1 LLETFSKYDQLNNWS
16 ALRRSIHHVFHIM
29 KRSSLFLTLGVWF
42 ASLALAFF
50 IGRALTSTGASTQQ
64 TASEA
69 LAGPQILEAI
79 RIAPAQAD
87 TLETSV
93 TAGEAV
99 ATLDQLS
106 TQSSEMT
113 RQLLNAAF
121 AVPISD
127 PGRSEAINQLLE
139 QLAASDPLAALEF
152 TESIASLRD
161 AERARN
167 NILEV
172 WASNEPMAA
181 LAWADTALADAP
193 YNLRNS
199 QMEAIIRGFAET
211 NPKGAFNYANAMSEN
226 NSSNLRLKNRL
237 LSEVIETQIRGGGLD
252 GAYATIAQMVDGR
265 SKDNLQRELVD
276 EWAAFDPVSAAAYV
290 QGLGSDAT
298 TGMKTALIGEWAE
311 SDPSAAAAWL
321 NNLSAEDPAY
331 QHATAQITREWTR
344 YDLTASSEWLNS
356 LPPSPELDRAVATYT
371 YRAAQEDP
379 PTAMSW
385 AESISNANIRNR
397 MMQQVAANWKN
408 DDPKSFTS
416 YLDNSEL
423 NEKEREQLETAK
435 SWHSSGRGWGG
446 RR

>member
-1 LLETFSKYDQLNNWS
+1 
-16 ALRRSIHHVFHIM
+16 M
-29 KRSSLFLTLGVWF
+29 KRSSLVLYLAVWF
-42 ASLALAFF
+42 ASIALAFF
-50 IGRALTSTGASTQQ
+50 IGRALSSTGTSTEQ

-69 LAGPQILEAI
+69 LSAAQLQEAV
-79 RIAPAQAD
+79 RSATARVD
-87 TLETSV
+87 
-93 TAGEAV
+93 TAGAATGEAE
-99 ATLDQLS
+99 AEDTFEQLR
-106 TQSSEMT
+106 TQSSAMT
-113 RQLLNAAF
+113 RQLLNAAL

-127 PGRSEAINQLLE
+127 PGRSETINQLLE

-152 TESIASLRD
+152 ADGIASLRD

-181 LAWADTALADAP
+181 LAWADSALADVP

-211 NPKGAFNYANAMSEN
+211 NPKGAFNYANALSEATT
-226 NSSNLRLKNRL
+226 SELRLKNRL
-237 LSEVIETQIRGGGLD
+237 LSEVIETQIGGGGL
-252 GAYATIAQMVDGR
+252 AEAQTTIALMPDGP
-265 SKDNLQRELVD
+265 SKENLQRELVN
-276 EWAAFDPVSAAAYV
+276 EWAAFDPLSAAAYV
-290 QGLGSDAT
+290 QGLGSDAS

-311 SDPSAAAAWL
+311 SDPAAAAAWL
-321 NNLSAEDPAY
+321 SNLSTEDPAY
-331 QHATAQITREWTR
+331 SHATTQITREWTR

-356 LPPSPELDRAVATYT
+356 LPASPELDRAVATYT

-385 AESISNANIRNR
+385 AESINNANMRNR

-408 DDPKSFTS
+408 DDPEGFTS
-416 YLDNSEL
+416 YLDNSDL
-423 NEKEREQLETAK
+423 NEEQREKLETAK
-435 SWHSSGRGWGG
+435 SWHSSGHGWGG

>member
-1 LLETFSKYDQLNNWS
+1 
-16 ALRRSIHHVFHIM
+16 M
-29 KRSSLFLTLGVWF
+29 KRSSLVLYLAVWF
-42 ASLALAFF
+42 ASIALAFF
-50 IGRALTSTGASTQQ
+50 IGRALSSTGTSTEQ

-69 LAGPQILEAI
+69 LSAAQLQEAV
-79 RIAPAQAD
+79 RSATARVD
-87 TLETSV
+87 
-93 TAGEAV
+93 TAGAATGEAE
-99 ATLDQLS
+99 AEDTFEQLRS
-106 TQSSEMT
+106 QSSEMT
-113 RQLLNAAF
+113 RQLLNAAL

-127 PGRSEAINQLLE
+127 PGRSETINQLLE

-152 TESIASLRD
+152 ADGIASLRD

-181 LAWADTALADAP
+181 LAWADSALADVP

-211 NPKGAFNYANAMSEN
+211 NPKGAFNYANALSEATT
-226 NSSNLRLKNRL
+226 SELRLKNRL
-237 LSEVIETQIRGGGLD
+237 LSEVIETQIGGGGL
-252 GAYATIAQMVDGR
+252 AEAQTTIALMPDGP
-265 SKDNLQRELVD
+265 SKENLQRELVN
-276 EWAAFDPVSAAAYV
+276 EWAAFDPESAAAYV
-290 QGLGSDAT
+290 QGLGSDAS

-311 SDPSAAAAWL
+311 SDPAAAAAWL
-321 NNLSAEDPAY
+321 SNLSTEDPAY
-331 QHATAQITREWTR
+331 SHATTQITREWTR

-356 LPPSPELDRAVATYT
+356 LPASPELDRAVATYT

-385 AESISNANIRNR
+385 AESINNAHMRNR

-408 DDPKSFTS
+408 DDPKGFTS
-416 YLDNSEL
+416 YLDNSDL
-423 NEKEREQLETAK
+423 NEEQREKLETAK
-435 SWHSSGRGWGG
+435 SWHSSGHSWGG

>member
-1 LLETFSKYDQLNNWS
+1 
-16 ALRRSIHHVFHIM
+16 M
-29 KRSSLFLTLGVWF
+29 KRSSLVLYLAVWF
-42 ASLALAFF
+42 ASIALAFF
-50 IGRALTSTGASTQQ
+50 IGRALSSTGTSTEQ

-69 LAGPQILEAI
+69 LSAAQLQEAV
-79 RIAPAQAD
+79 RSATARVD
-87 TLETSV
+87 
-93 TAGEAV
+93 TAGAATGEAE
-99 ATLDQLS
+99 AEDTFEQLR
-106 TQSSEMT
+106 TQSSAMT
-113 RQLLNAAF
+113 RQLLNAAL

-127 PGRSEAINQLLE
+127 PGRSETINQLLE

-152 TESIASLRD
+152 ADGIASLRD

-181 LAWADTALADAP
+181 LAWADSALADVP

-211 NPKGAFNYANAMSEN
+211 NPKGAFNYANALSEATT
-226 NSSNLRLKNRL
+226 SELRLKNRL
-237 LSEVIETQIRGGGLD
+237 LSEVIETQIGGGGL
-252 GAYATIAQMVDGR
+252 AEAQTTIALMPDGP
-265 SKDNLQRELVD
+265 SKENLQRELVN

-290 QGLGSDAT
+290 QGLGSDAS

-311 SDPSAAAAWL
+311 SDPAAAAAWL
-321 NNLSAEDPAY
+321 SNLSTEDPAY
-331 QHATAQITREWTR
+331 SHATTQITREWTR

-356 LPPSPELDRAVATYT
+356 LPASPELDRAVATYT

-385 AESISNANIRNR
+385 AESINNANMRNR

-408 DDPKSFTS
+408 DDPEGFTS
-416 YLDNSEL
+416 YLDNSDL
-423 NEKEREQLETAK
+423 NEEQREKLETAK
-435 SWHSSGRGWGG
+435 SWHSSGHGWGG

>member
-1 LLETFSKYDQLNNWS
+1 
-16 ALRRSIHHVFHIM
+16 M
-29 KRSSLFLTLGVWF
+29 KRSSLVLYLAVWF
-42 ASLALAFF
+42 ASIALAFF
-50 IGRALTSTGASTQQ
+50 IGRALSSTGTSTEQ

-69 LAGPQILEAI
+69 LSAAQLQEAV
-79 RIAPAQAD
+79 RSATARVD
-87 TLETSV
+87 
-93 TAGEAV
+93 TAGAATGEAE
-99 ATLDQLS
+99 AEDTFEQLRS
-106 TQSSEMT
+106 QSSEMT
-113 RQLLNAAF
+113 RQLLNAAL

-127 PGRSEAINQLLE
+127 PGRSETINQLLE

-152 TESIASLRD
+152 ADGIASLRD

-181 LAWADTALADAP
+181 LAWADSALADVP

-211 NPKGAFNYANAMSEN
+211 NPKGAFNYANALSEATT
-226 NSSNLRLKNRL
+226 SELRLKNRL
-237 LSEVIETQIRGGGLD
+237 LSEVIETQIGGGGL
-252 GAYATIAQMVDGR
+252 AEAQTTIALMPDGP
-265 SKDNLQRELVD
+265 SKENLQRELVN

-290 QGLGSDAT
+290 QGLGSDAS

-311 SDPSAAAAWL
+311 SDPAAAAAWL
-321 NNLSAEDPAY
+321 SNLSTEDPAY
-331 QHATAQITREWTR
+331 SHATTQITREWTR

-356 LPPSPELDRAVATYT
+356 LPASPELDRAVATYT

-385 AESISNANIRNR
+385 AESINNANMRNR

-408 DDPKSFTS
+408 DDPEGFTS
-416 YLDNSEL
+416 YLDNSDL
-423 NEKEREQLETAK
+423 NEKEREKLETAK
-435 SWHSSGRGWGG
+435 SWHSSGHGWGG

>member
-1 LLETFSKYDQLNNWS
+1 
-16 ALRRSIHHVFHIM
+16 M
-29 KRSSLFLTLGVWF
+29 KRSSLVLYLAVWF
-42 ASLALAFF
+42 ASIALAFF
-50 IGRALTSTGASTQQ
+50 IGRALSSTGTSTEQ

-69 LAGPQILEAI
+69 LSAAQLQEAV
-79 RIAPAQAD
+79 RSATARVD
-87 TLETSV
+87 
-93 TAGEAV
+93 TAGAATGEAE
-99 ATLDQLS
+99 AEDTFEQLR
-106 TQSSEMT
+106 TQSSAMT
-113 RQLLNAAF
+113 RQLLNAAL

-127 PGRSEAINQLLE
+127 PGRSETINQLLE

-152 TESIASLRD
+152 ADGIASLRD

-181 LAWADTALADAP
+181 LAWADSALADVP

-211 NPKGAFNYANAMSEN
+211 NPKGAFNYANALSEATT
-226 NSSNLRLKNRL
+226 SELRLKNRL
-237 LSEVIETQIRGGGLD
+237 LSEVIETQIGGGGL
-252 GAYATIAQMVDGR
+252 AEAQTTIALMPDGP
-265 SKDNLQRELVD
+265 SKENLQRELVN

-290 QGLGSDAT
+290 QGLGSDAS

-311 SDPSAAAAWL
+311 SDPAAAAAWL
-321 NNLSAEDPAY
+321 SNLSTEDPAY
-331 QHATAQITREWTR
+331 SHATTQITREWTR

-356 LPPSPELDRAVATYT
+356 LPASPELDRAVATYT

-385 AESISNANIRNR
+385 AESINNANMRNR

-408 DDPKSFTS
+408 DDPEGFTS
-416 YLDNSEL
+416 YLDNSDL
-423 NEKEREQLETAK
+423 NEKEREKLETAK
-435 SWHSSGRGWGG
+435 SWHSSGHGWGG

>member
-1 LLETFSKYDQLNNWS
+1 
-16 ALRRSIHHVFHIM
+16 M
-29 KRSSLFLTLGVWF
+29 KRSSLVLYLAVWF
-42 ASLALAFF
+42 ASIALAFF
-50 IGRALTSTGASTQQ
+50 IGRALSSTGTSTEQ

-69 LAGPQILEAI
+69 LSAAQLQEAV
-79 RIAPAQAD
+79 RSATARVD
-87 TLETSV
+87 
-93 TAGEAV
+93 TAGAATGEAE
-99 ATLDQLS
+99 AEDTFEQLR
-106 TQSSEMT
+106 TQSSAMT
-113 RQLLNAAF
+113 RQLLNAAL

-127 PGRSEAINQLLE
+127 PGRSETINQLLE

-152 TESIASLRD
+152 ADGIASLRD

-181 LAWADTALADAP
+181 LAWADSALADVP

-211 NPKGAFNYANAMSEN
+211 NPKGAFNYANALSEATT
-226 NSSNLRLKNRL
+226 SELRLKNRL
-237 LSEVIETQIRGGGLD
+237 LSEVIETQIGGGGL
-252 GAYATIAQMVDGR
+252 AEAQTTIALMPDGP
-265 SKDNLQRELVD
+265 SKENLQRELVN
-276 EWAAFDPVSAAAYV
+276 EWAAFDPLSAAAYV
-290 QGLGSDAT
+290 QGLGSDAS

-311 SDPSAAAAWL
+311 SDPAAAAAWL
-321 NNLSAEDPAY
+321 SNLSADDPAY
-331 QHATAQITREWTR
+331 SYATTQITREWTR

-356 LPPSPELDRAVATYT
+356 LPASPELDRAVATYT

-385 AESISNANIRNR
+385 AESINNANMRNR

-408 DDPKSFTS
+408 DDPKGFTS
-416 YLDNSEL
+416 YLDNSDL
-423 NEKEREQLETAK
+423 NEEQREKLETAK
-435 SWHSSGRGWGG
+435 SWHSSGHSWGG

>member
-1 LLETFSKYDQLNNWS
+1 
-16 ALRRSIHHVFHIM
+16 M
-29 KRSSLFLTLGVWF
+29 KRSSLVLYLAVWF
-42 ASLALAFF
+42 ASIALAFF
-50 IGRALTSTGASTQQ
+50 IGRALSSTGTSTEQ

-69 LAGPQILEAI
+69 LSAAQLQEAV
-79 RIAPAQAD
+79 RSATARVD
-87 TLETSV
+87 
-93 TAGEAV
+93 TAGAATGEAE
-99 ATLDQLS
+99 AEDTFEQLRS
-106 TQSSEMT
+106 QSSEMT
-113 RQLLNAAF
+113 RQLLNAAL

-127 PGRSEAINQLLE
+127 PGRSETINQLLE

-152 TESIASLRD
+152 ADGIASLRD

-181 LAWADTALADAP
+181 LAWADSALADVP

-211 NPKGAFNYANAMSEN
+211 NPKGAFNYANALSEATT
-226 NSSNLRLKNRL
+226 SELRLKNRL
-237 LSEVIETQIRGGGLD
+237 LSEVIETQIGGGGL
-252 GAYATIAQMVDGR
+252 AEAQTTIALMPDGP
-265 SKDNLQRELVD
+265 SKENLQRELVN
-276 EWAAFDPVSAAAYV
+276 EWAAFDPESAAAYV
-290 QGLGSDAT
+290 QGLGSDAS

-311 SDPSAAAAWL
+311 SDPAAAAAWL
-321 NNLSAEDPAY
+321 SNLSADDPAY
-331 QHATAQITREWTR
+331 SYATTQITREWTR

-356 LPPSPELDRAVATYT
+356 LPASPELDRAVATYT

-385 AESISNANIRNR
+385 AESINNAHMRNR

-408 DDPKSFTS
+408 DDPKGFTS
-416 YLDNSEL
+416 YLDNSDL
-423 NEKEREQLETAK
+423 NEEQREKLETAK
-435 SWHSSGRGWGG
+435 SWHSSGHSWGG

>member
-1 LLETFSKYDQLNNWS
+1 
-16 ALRRSIHHVFHIM
+16 M
-29 KRSSLFLTLGVWF
+29 KRSSLVLYLAAWF
-42 ASLALAFF
+42 ASIALAFF
-50 IGRALTSTGASTQQ
+50 IGRALSSTGTSTEQ

-69 LAGPQILEAI
+69 LSAAQLQEAV
-79 RIAPAQAD
+79 RSATARVD
-87 TLETSV
+87 
-93 TAGEAV
+93 TAGAATGEAE
-99 ATLDQLS
+99 AGDTFEQLR
-106 TQSSEMT
+106 TQSSAMT
-113 RQLLNAAF
+113 RQLLNAAL

-127 PGRSEAINQLLE
+127 PGRSETINQLLE

-152 TESIASLRD
+152 ADGIASLRD

-181 LAWADTALADAP
+181 LAWADSALADVP

-211 NPKGAFNYANAMSEN
+211 NPKGAFNYANALSEATT
-226 NSSNLRLKNRL
+226 SELRLKNRL
-237 LSEVIETQIRGGGLD
+237 LSEVIETQIGGGGL
-252 GAYATIAQMVDGR
+252 AEAQTTIALMPDGP
-265 SKDNLQRELVD
+265 SKENLQRELVN

-290 QGLGSDAT
+290 QGLGSDAS

-311 SDPSAAAAWL
+311 SDPAAAAAWL
-321 NNLSAEDPAY
+321 SNLSAEDPAY
-331 QHATAQITREWTR
+331 SHATTQITREWTR

-356 LPPSPELDRAVATYT
+356 LPASPELDRAVATYT

-385 AESISNANIRNR
+385 AESINNANMRNR

-408 DDPKSFTS
+408 DDPEGFTS
-416 YLDNSEL
+416 YLDNSDL
-423 NEKEREQLETAK
+423 NEKEREKLETAK
-435 SWHSSGRGWGG
+435 SWHSSGHGWGG

>member
-1 LLETFSKYDQLNNWS
+1 
-16 ALRRSIHHVFHIM
+16 M
-29 KRSSLFLTLGVWF
+29 KRSSLVLYLAVWF
-42 ASLALAFF
+42 ASIALAFF
-50 IGRALTSTGASTQQ
+50 IGRALSSTGTSTEQ

-69 LAGPQILEAI
+69 LSAAQLQEAV
-79 RIAPAQAD
+79 RSATARVD
-87 TLETSV
+87 
-93 TAGEAV
+93 TAGAATGEAE
-99 ATLDQLS
+99 AEDTFEQLR
-106 TQSSEMT
+106 TQSSAMT
-113 RQLLNAAF
+113 RQLLNAAL

-127 PGRSEAINQLLE
+127 PGRSETINQLLE

-152 TESIASLRD
+152 ADGIASLRD

-181 LAWADTALADAP
+181 LAWADSALADVP

-211 NPKGAFNYANAMSEN
+211 NPKGAFNYANALSEATT
-226 NSSNLRLKNRL
+226 SELRLKNRL
-237 LSEVIETQIRGGGLD
+237 LSEVIETQIGGGGL
-252 GAYATIAQMVDGR
+252 AEAQTTIALMPDGP
-265 SKDNLQRELVD
+265 SKENLQRELVN
-276 EWAAFDPVSAAAYV
+276 EWAAFDPESAAAYV
-290 QGLGSDAT
+290 QGLGSDAS

-311 SDPSAAAAWL
+311 SDPAAAAAWL
-321 NNLSAEDPAY
+321 SNLSTEDPAY
-331 QHATAQITREWTR
+331 SHATTQITREWTR

-356 LPPSPELDRAVATYT
+356 LPASPELDRAVATYT

-385 AESISNANIRNR
+385 AESINNANMRNR

-408 DDPKSFTS
+408 DDPEGFTS
-416 YLDNSEL
+416 YLDNSDL
-423 NEKEREQLETAK
+423 NEKEREKLETAK
-435 SWHSSGRGWGG
+435 SWHSSGHGWGG

>member
-1 LLETFSKYDQLNNWS
+1 
-16 ALRRSIHHVFHIM
+16 M
-29 KRSSLFLTLGVWF
+29 KRSSLVLYLAVWF
-42 ASLALAFF
+42 ASIALAFF
-50 IGRALTSTGASTQQ
+50 IGRALSSTGTSTEQ

-69 LAGPQILEAI
+69 LSAAQLQEAVGSATA
-79 RIAPAQAD
+79 RVD
-87 TLETSV
+87 
-93 TAGEAV
+93 TAGAATGEAE
-99 ATLDQLS
+99 AGDTFEQLR
-106 TQSSEMT
+106 TQSSAMT
-113 RQLLNAAF
+113 RQLLNAAL

-127 PGRSEAINQLLE
+127 PGRSETINQLLE

-152 TESIASLRD
+152 ADGIASLRD

-181 LAWADTALADAP
+181 LAWADSALADVP

-199 QMEAIIRGFAET
+199 QMEAIIQGFAET
-211 NPKGAFNYANAMSEN
+211 NPKGAFNYANAMSEA
-226 NSSNLRLKNRL
+226 NSSELRLKNRL
-237 LSEVIETQIRGGGLD
+237 LSEVIETQIRGGGLEE
-252 GAYATIAQMVDGR
+252 AHATIALMVDGP
-265 SKDNLQRELVD
+265 SKDNLQRELVN

-290 QGLGSDAT
+290 QGLGSDAS

-311 SDPSAAAAWL
+311 SDPAAAAAWL
-321 NNLSAEDPAY
+321 SNLSAEDPAY
-331 QHATAQITREWTR
+331 RQATTQITREWTR

-356 LPPSPELDRAVATYT
+356 LPASPELDRAVATYT

-385 AESISNANIRNR
+385 AESINNANMRNR

-408 DDPKSFTS
+408 DDPEGFTN
-416 YLDNSEL
+416 YLDNSDL
-423 NEKEREQLETAK
+423 NEKEREQLKTAK
-435 SWHSSGRGWGG
+435 SWHSSGHGWGS

>member
-1 LLETFSKYDQLNNWS
+1 
-16 ALRRSIHHVFHIM
+16 M
-29 KRSSLFLTLGVWF
+29 KRSSLVLYLAAWF
-42 ASLALAFF
+42 ASIALAFF
-50 IGRALTSTGASTQQ
+50 IGRALSSTGTSTEQ

-69 LAGPQILEAI
+69 LSAAQLQEAV
-79 RIAPAQAD
+79 RSATARVD
-87 TLETSV
+87 
-93 TAGEAV
+93 TAGAATGEAE
-99 ATLDQLS
+99 AEDTFEQLR
-106 TQSSEMT
+106 TQSSAMT
-113 RQLLNAAF
+113 RQLLNAAL

-127 PGRSEAINQLLE
+127 PGRSETINQLLE

-152 TESIASLRD
+152 ADGIASLRD

-181 LAWADTALADAP
+181 LAWADSALADVP

-211 NPKGAFNYANAMSEN
+211 NPKGAFNYANALSEATT
-226 NSSNLRLKNRL
+226 SELRLKNRL
-237 LSEVIETQIRGGGLD
+237 LSEVIETQIGGGGL
-252 GAYATIAQMVDGR
+252 AEAQTTIALMPDGP
-265 SKDNLQRELVD
+265 SKENLQRELVN
-276 EWAAFDPVSAAAYV
+276 EWAAFDPESAAAYV
-290 QGLGSDAT
+290 QGLGSDAS

-311 SDPSAAAAWL
+311 SDPAAAAAWL
-321 NNLSAEDPAY
+321 SNLSTEDPAY
-331 QHATAQITREWTR
+331 SHATTQITREWTR

-356 LPPSPELDRAVATYT
+356 LPASPELDRAVATYT

-385 AESISNANIRNR
+385 AESINNAHMRNR

-408 DDPKSFTS
+408 DDPKGFTS
-416 YLDNSEL
+416 YLDNSDL
-423 NEKEREQLETAK
+423 NEEQREKLETAK
-435 SWHSSGRGWGG
+435 SWHSSGHSWGG

>member
-1 LLETFSKYDQLNNWS
+1 
-16 ALRRSIHHVFHIM
+16 M
-29 KRSSLFLTLGVWF
+29 KRSSLVLYLAVWF
-42 ASLALAFF
+42 ASIALAFF
-50 IGRALTSTGASTQQ
+50 IGRALSSTGTSTEQ

-69 LAGPQILEAI
+69 LSAAQLQEAV
-79 RIAPAQAD
+79 RSATARVD
-87 TLETSV
+87 
-93 TAGEAV
+93 TAGAATGEAE
-99 ATLDQLS
+99 AEDTFEQLR
-106 TQSSEMT
+106 TQSSAMA
-113 RQLLNAAF
+113 RQLLNAAL

-127 PGRSEAINQLLE
+127 PGRSETINQLLE

-152 TESIASLRD
+152 ADGIASLRD

-181 LAWADTALADAP
+181 LAWADSALADVP

-211 NPKGAFNYANAMSEN
+211 NPKGAFNYANALSEATT
-226 NSSNLRLKNRL
+226 SELRLKNRL
-237 LSEVIETQIRGGGLD
+237 LSEVIETQIGGGGL
-252 GAYATIAQMVDGR
+252 AEAQTTIALMPDGP
-265 SKDNLQRELVD
+265 SKENLQRELVN

-290 QGLGSDAT
+290 QGLGSDAS

-311 SDPSAAAAWL
+311 SDPAAAAAWL
-321 NNLSAEDPAY
+321 SNLSTEDPAY
-331 QHATAQITREWTR
+331 SHATTQITSEWTR

-356 LPPSPELDRAVATYT
+356 LPASPELDRAVATYT

-385 AESISNANIRNR
+385 AESINNANMRNR

-408 DDPKSFTS
+408 DDPEGFTS
-416 YLDNSEL
+416 YLDNSDL
-423 NEKEREQLETAK
+423 NEKEREKLETAK
-435 SWHSSGRGWGG
+435 SWHSSGHGWGG

>member
-1 LLETFSKYDQLNNWS
+1 
-16 ALRRSIHHVFHIM
+16 M
-29 KRSSLFLTLGVWF
+29 KRSSLVLYLAVWF
-42 ASLALAFF
+42 ASIALAFF
-50 IGRALTSTGASTQQ
+50 IGRALSSTGTSTEQ

-69 LAGPQILEAI
+69 LSAAQLQEAV
-79 RIAPAQAD
+79 RSATARVD
-87 TLETSV
+87 
-93 TAGEAV
+93 TAGAATGEAE
-99 ATLDQLS
+99 AEDTFEQLR
-106 TQSSEMT
+106 TQSSAMT
-113 RQLLNAAF
+113 RQLLNAAL

-127 PGRSEAINQLLE
+127 PGRSETINQLLE

-152 TESIASLRD
+152 ADGIASLRD

-181 LAWADTALADAP
+181 LAWADSALADVP

-211 NPKGAFNYANAMSEN
+211 NPKGAFNYANALSEATT
-226 NSSNLRLKNRL
+226 SELRLKNRL
-237 LSEVIETQIRGGGLD
+237 LSEVIETQIGGGGL
-252 GAYATIAQMVDGR
+252 AEAQTTIALMPDGP
-265 SKDNLQRELVD
+265 SKENLQRELVN
-276 EWAAFDPVSAAAYV
+276 EWAAFDPLSAAAYV
-290 QGLGSDAT
+290 QGLGSDAS

-311 SDPSAAAAWL
+311 SDPAAAAAWL
-321 NNLSAEDPAY
+321 SNLSTEDPAY
-331 QHATAQITREWTR
+331 SHATTQITREWTR

-356 LPPSPELDRAVATYT
+356 LPASPELDRAVATYT

-385 AESISNANIRNR
+385 AESINNANMRNR

-408 DDPKSFTS
+408 DDPEGFTS
-416 YLDNSEL
+416 YLDNSDL
-423 NEKEREQLETAK
+423 NEKEREKLETAK
-435 SWHSSGRGWGG
+435 SWHSSGHGWGG

>member
-1 LLETFSKYDQLNNWS
+1 
-16 ALRRSIHHVFHIM
+16 M
-29 KRSSLFLTLGVWF
+29 KRSSLVLYLAVWF
-42 ASLALAFF
+42 ASIALAFF
-50 IGRALTSTGASTQQ
+50 IGRALSSTGTSTEQ

-69 LAGPQILEAI
+69 LSAAQLQEAV
-79 RIAPAQAD
+79 RSATARVD
-87 TLETSV
+87 
-93 TAGEAV
+93 TAGAATGEAE
-99 ATLDQLS
+99 AEDTFEQLR
-106 TQSSEMT
+106 TQSSAMT
-113 RQLLNAAF
+113 RQLLNAAL

-127 PGRSEAINQLLE
+127 PGRSETINQLLE

-152 TESIASLRD
+152 ADGIASLRD

-181 LAWADTALADAP
+181 LAWADSALADVP

-211 NPKGAFNYANAMSEN
+211 NPKGAFNYANALSEATT
-226 NSSNLRLKNRL
+226 SELRLKNRL
-237 LSEVIETQIRGGGLD
+237 LSEVIETQIGGGGL
-252 GAYATIAQMVDGR
+252 AEAQTTIALMPDGP
-265 SKDNLQRELVD
+265 SKENLQRELVN
-276 EWAAFDPVSAAAYV
+276 EWAAFDPLSAAAYV
-290 QGLGSDAT
+290 QGLGSDAS

-311 SDPSAAAAWL
+311 SDPAAAAAWL
-321 NNLSAEDPAY
+321 SNLSTEDPAY
-331 QHATAQITREWTR
+331 SHATTQITREWTR

-356 LPPSPELDRAVATYT
+356 LPASPELDRAVATYT

-385 AESISNANIRNR
+385 AESINNAHMRNR

-408 DDPKSFTS
+408 DDPKGFTS
-416 YLDNSEL
+416 YLDNSDL
-423 NEKEREQLETAK
+423 NEEQREKLETAK
-435 SWHSSGRGWGG
+435 SWHSSGHSWGG